1 MDRGVWQAP
10 AHAVSRIG
18 HILFACGFFFFF
30 FWCPKCRVGSK
41 FNSSVKQYDIL
52 HERTKEEH
60 YKTVSIDAESP
71 LQINILF

>member
-30 FWCPKCRVGSK
+30 FGAQNVGLVQNLIQVS
-41 FNSSVKQYDIL
+41 NSMIYCM
-52 HERTKEEH
+52 KEQRRN
-60 YKTVSIDAESP
+60 IIRLSP
-71 LQINILF
+71 